1 MLSENKENKM
11 MEKNYWKTALGL
23 FFVMVVGF
31 PLLRIIVQ
39 GKPITWH
46 ILAFS
51 VLFSAFIGL
60 GIYLMNRYVPKRVLK
75 SPKFL
80 QVVFIVGAG
89 AALLAVIHQLYDIF
103 VLGKPMSL
111 AKCWSYCVL
120 VVYDC
125 VFFVPSVKT
134 EEESEISVLS

>member
-103 VLGKPMSL
+103 VLGKPLS
-111 AKCWSYCVL
+111 WQNVSYI
-120 VVYDC
+120 
-125 VFFVPSVKT
+125 VFWLYMIVSFLFQWLKQRKRIGSQR
-134 EEESEISVLS
+134 